1 VSEDALLFELGEEL
15 RRHQDQNETIQF
27 DALAS
32 QFGVEE
38 ADVRDCMAAMQALE
52 QACGE
57 DLPPEVDAPPPL
69 EPPEL
74 PADYELL
81 QELGQG
87 GMGVVY
93 RARQR
98 SLDRAVAVKVL
109 RPGDRQFGDMLA
121 RFEREA
127 QTLARLNHP
136 HVVPIHEVGHA
147 GEHLYFSMALIEGTN
162 LAELLSRESLNPAR
176 AVAILEQVS
185 DAVAYVHAQ
194 GVVHRDLKPANV
206 LLDESGSAYVVDFG
220 LAVEQGAEGLT
231 ATGHVVG
238 TPAYMSP
245 EQAKADRERVGEAS
259 DVYALGAILFECLTG
274 QPPFRRGS
282 LGETLHAVIH
292 DDPPRPRSLNPRVPP
307 ELEAVALK
315 ALAKDPALRY
325 PSAAALRE
333 DLRRFAQGEPVQAK
347 LPSRWTQL
355 RAWGRRNPGRA
366 IVAAQLALVA
376 LALLAWGT
384 VELVQWRRAVAAH
397 QRLMERD
404 FEDRQERTRAD
415 NERNVEPDAARGNV
429 RAKVE
434 LAWSRATGR
443 GYAQDLPRALEELAE
458 LAKAGH
464 PAAVVGYV
472 FLLQRGYRVAPF
484 DVSRRDGGWSDAQ
497 HVADDRG
504 LDERDTELW
513 ARERARILDGAEN
526 GEGWALWV
534 RGELTRPADRAFY
547 ERPEERPQL
556 LEVAPRQAVLDLVEA
571 VSSPAFAFSWRD
583 PWTDPSGGHSNYGG
597 LFVPGPFAEGAMIAL
612 RNPALVIRQALLDDP
627 QLGEAILERLEAA
640 CDAGSV
646 GAAST
651 LLRSLGES
659 SAQLTTP
666 RRPQLLAKALAVAVD
681 RGAQSTLMQGLD
693 PAYHEPLVAAV
704 RDRANAGS
712 WRACLWLAAR
722 YEQGGYGLEK
732 DETELVALRRRA
744 LSGIELGAER
754 GDWQAL
760 RELGFMHKHGH
771 LGAPFGLEE
780 DETEAERLLAK
791 SRERMRAEANAHR

>member
-1 VSEDALLFELGEEL
+1 MSEDALLFELGEEL
-15 RRHQDQNETIQF
+15 RRHQDQNATIQF

-38 ADVRDCMAAMQALE
+38 ADVRDCMAALQALE

-57 DLPPEVDAPPPL
+57 DLAPDPDEPPPL

-74 PADYELL
+74 PADYEVL

-162 LAELLSRESLNPAR
+162 LAELLSREALNPAR

-206 LLDESGSAYVVDFG
+206 LLDEQGAAYVVDFG

-274 QPPFRRGS
+274 QPPFRRAS

-292 DDPPRPRSLNPRVPP
+292 DEPPRPRGLNPRVPP

-315 ALAKDPALRY
+315 ALAKDPAQRY

-333 DLRRFAQGEPVQAK
+333 DLRRFAQGEPVQAR
-347 LPSRWTQL
+347 LPSRWTRL
-355 RAWGRRNPGRA
+355 RAWARRHPGRA
-366 IVAAQLALVA
+366 LVAAQLALVA
-376 LALLAWGT
+376 LALTGWGT
-384 VELVQWRRAVAAH
+384 SAAVGRQLELAERRANA
-397 QRLMERD
+397 QQD
-404 FEDRQERTRAD
+404 FEDKQARALED
-415 NERNVEPDAARGNV
+415 LRRNVEPEAARGNP
-429 RAKVE
+429 RARIE
-434 LAWSRATGR
+434 LAWSRATGH
-443 GYAQDLPRALEELAE
+443 GYEQDLAQALEELAA

-464 PAAVVGYV
+464 SAAVVGYV
-472 FLLQRGYRVAPF
+472 FLLERGYRVAPF
-484 DVSRRDGGWSDAQ
+484 DPGRHDGWSDPWK
-497 HVADDRG
+497 VADERG
-504 LDERDTELW
+504 LDERDPDLW
-513 ARERARILDGAEN
+513 ARERARMLAGAER

-534 RGELTRPADRAFY
+534 RGELTRPADRVFH

-556 LEVAPRQAVLDLVEA
+556 LEVAPQQSVLDLVGA
-571 VSSPAFAFSWRD
+571 VSSPAFDFSYRD
-583 PWTDPSGGHSNYGG
+583 PWTDPRTSHSNYGS
-597 LFVPGPFAEGAMIAL
+597 LFVPGPFAEGAAVSL

-627 QLGEAILERLEAA
+627 QLGERVLERLEAA
-640 CDAGSV
+640 CDASRV
-646 GAAST
+646 GAAIT
-651 LLRSLGES
+651 LVRCLGEG
-659 SAQLTTP
+659 SAELMTP
-666 RRPQLLAKALAVAVD
+666 RRPQLLAKAVAKAID
-681 RGAQSTLMQGLD
+681 RGAQSVLVRGLD
-693 PAYHEPLVAAV
+693 PAYHAAIVDAV

-712 WRACLWLAAR
+712 WRACLWLADR
-722 YEQGGYGLEK
+722 HQQGGFGLAK
-732 DETELVALRRRA
+732 DEAQVAALRVRA
-744 LSGIELGAER
+744 VAGVKTGAER

-760 RELGFMHKHGH
+760 RKLGHWHEHGH
-771 LGAPFGLEE
+771 LGAPFGIGE
-780 DETEAERLLAK
+780 DKDEARRLLAA
-791 SRERMRAEANAHR
+791 SRERMRAEANASR